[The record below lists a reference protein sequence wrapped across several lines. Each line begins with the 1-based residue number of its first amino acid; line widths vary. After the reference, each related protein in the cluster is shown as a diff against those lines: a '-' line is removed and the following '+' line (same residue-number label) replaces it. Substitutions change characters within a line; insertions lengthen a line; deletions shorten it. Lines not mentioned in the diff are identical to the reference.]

1 MHILPSEYKKKE
13 KKCMCM
19 ALIKPATGEGMDKST
34 LVHSQIQIIIFHF
47 LPSPNPSHTQWI
59 INFVLDTPNRLSV
72 PSSHPTLLI
81 SLMDNYFLLTP
92 SPFEVDVDLNMD
104 NE

>member
-1 MHILPSEYKKKE
+1 
-13 KKCMCM
+13 MCM

-59 INFVLDTPNRLSV
+59 INFVLDSIHTQSIIC
-72 PSSHPTLLI
+72 T
-81 SLMDNYFLLTP
+81 LLTP
-92 SPFEVDVDLNMD
+92 YPAHFFNG
-104 NE
+104 